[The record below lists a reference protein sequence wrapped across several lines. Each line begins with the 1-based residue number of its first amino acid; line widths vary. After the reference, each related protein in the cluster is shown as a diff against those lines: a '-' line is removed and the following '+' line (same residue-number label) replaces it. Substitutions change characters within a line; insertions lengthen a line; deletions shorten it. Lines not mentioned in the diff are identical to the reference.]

1 MTPLNSMPQTL
12 SLSNP
17 PRNPFTE
24 VKLKNSFYKDDGRL
38 MCFGEFICPE
48 SGKYTDTI
56 INSFV
61 KGNDE
66 VLELIYEGDVVHTTQ
81 PRENQGTNAKVG
93 QTRYRVNLR
102 DIDEQPIYLQER
114 WREFVEKEELE
125 NKSESNE
132 KSNSF
137 GVMLSAASNEKE
149 AALAYTTKK
158 ATNFN
163 NKPNTIMLQK
173 TVLRFKYMDK
183 LVAVSPFAPTD
194 RSRYSKTLGDLVDFC
209 IEQGINPYEQ

>member
-1 MTPLNSMPQTL
+1 MPQTL

-38 MCFGEFICPE
+38 MCFGEFICPK

-56 INSFV
+56 INSFA

-66 VLELIYEGDVVHTTQ
+66 ILELIYEGDVVHTTQ
-81 PRENQGTNAKVG
+81 PRENQGANAKVG

-114 WREFVEKEELE
+114 WREFAEKKELA
-125 NKSESNE
+125 NKSKPNE

-137 GVMLSAASNEKE
+137 GVMLSAANDEKE
-149 AALAYTTKK
+149 VAVEYKAKK
-158 ATNFN
+158 AISSNK
-163 NKPNTIMLQK
+163 KPNTIMLQK
-173 TVLRFKYMDK
+173 TVSRFKYMDK

-209 IEQGINPYEQ
+209 IEQGIDPYEQ